1 MDPVRIGNLIKELRI
16 KSNLTQN
23 EFANKYG
30 VTYQAVSK
38 WENGKNIPDISVLKL
53 ICEDYNISLDS
64 ILDGMKVSNLYI
76 AQIKQKH
83 GCGQTALEALPL
95 LFPQRIPY

>member
-30 VTYQAVSK
+30 VTYQAVRGRLPRSTR
-38 WENGKNIPDISVLKL
+38 IS
-53 ICEDYNISLDS
+53 
-64 ILDGMKVSNLYI
+64 
-76 AQIKQKH
+76 
-83 GCGQTALEALPL
+83 
-95 LFPQRIPY
+95 

>member
-38 WENGKNIPDISVLKL
+38 WEMEK
-53 ICEDYNISLDS
+53 YTW
-64 ILDGMKVSNLYI
+64 Y
-76 AQIKQKH
+76 
-83 GCGQTALEALPL
+83 
-95 LFPQRIPY
+95 